1 MKTFIAKNGR
11 QVAEITT
18 DAGVKGLIDT
28 SIDSETLLGRRRQ
41 LLQPRDAHVA
51 ERHDLE
57 IAERDRLNKD
67 L

>member
-1 MKTFIAKNGR
+1 MKTFIAQNGR

-28 SIDSETLLGRRRQ
+28 SIEPETLLGRHRQ
-41 LLQPRDAHVA
+41 LLQRLVAHVA

-57 IAERDRLNKD
+57 TAERGK
-67 L
+67 